1 MKIRN
6 MVLPKIIPY
15 YLSPQSI
22 QLLTEKLY
30 ESNIEI
36 KDNELHV
43 YRDNMPELFDI
54 LNLLKKKSEK
64 ITNGD
69 SNLFE
74 YELGISIPNGEIF
87 TFTLDNDVVYY
98 TSLFYISNLVSS
110 DLHIVY
116 KINDAVEV

>member
-1 MKIRN
+1 MKIKD

-36 KDNELHV
+36 KDDELHV
-43 YRDNMPELFDI
+43 YRDNMPELFNI
-54 LNLLKKKSEK
+54 LSLLKKKSEK

-87 TFTLDNDVVYY
+87 TFTLDNNVVYH

-110 DLHIVY
+110 DLHIVF
-116 KINDAVEV
+116 KIKDAVEV